1 MLGVFEM
8 FFQANKKKID
18 SAIER
23 LVVNR
28 LSSAV
33 SSASY
38 EKSDA
43 GLNHDTNPIK
53 VVQNTVPH
61 VQLRQSKEINSNLQR
76 THVDSPSS

>member
-1 MLGVFEM
+1 MLGAFEM
-8 FFQANKKKID
+8 FFQAKKQNKTID

-28 LSSAV
+28 ASSAV

-53 VVQNTVPH
+53 MAQKFGSTCSVA
-61 VQLRQSKEINSNLQR
+61 SEQR
-76 THVDSPSS
+76 NKQ